1 MKFGHRERWYIKN
14 LIQCAKYFQTQY
26 VFRKWFTVVIWYG
39 YIYRDSKVNKMILLS
54 FETYNLGIFFHML
67 PVNKWN
73 SMLHWVDGK
82 KTNIW
87 RVKNG
92 QQLSLNHSLN
102 IISSLQRRRSY
113 FKRLLKLYFCHS
125 RWHNFLG
132 YSKLRI
138 MRYIS
143 LYQPS
148 SNLKFFS
155 LIKLK

>member
-1 MKFGHRERWYIKN
+1 M
-14 LIQCAKYFQTQY
+14 A
-26 VFRKWFTVVIWYG
+26 
-39 YIYRDSKVNKMILLS
+39 IYRDSKVNKIILLS
-54 FETYNLGIFFHML
+54 FKTYNLGIFFHML
-67 PVNKWN
+67 PINKWN
-73 SMLHWVDGK
+73 SMLHWVDEK

-132 YSKLRI
+132 HSKLRI
-138 MRYIS
+138 IRYIFF
-143 LYQPS
+143 YQPPS
-148 SNLKFFS
+148 YLKFFS
-155 LIKLK
+155 LIKVKYYNYGYSFP